1 MLLEISKMNV
11 LIIAQ
16 YFPPDMG
23 GASTRA
29 FNVAKGLVKFG
40 CSVNVIAAFPHYPEG
55 NIPDFYKGKALTF
68 EKIGDI
74 QVFRVW
80 VPPLAHNSS
89 LNRVVLHLC
98 FLFSSLFILPFK
110 TDFDVIWAANPNLFS
125 FLSALI
131 YSFVRQKPIIR
142 NVDDLWPEVFYEL
155 GIVKSRLMRKMLDF
169 LAKLSYVI
177 PAAITPISP
186 AYKRRI
192 VDKYGVESEK
202 IHVIEVGV
210 DTVNEEVFYSKN
222 NVKKRFIV
230 MYSGILGVGYDFE
243 NVLKA
248 AGYLSEYE
256 DIVFVIRGM
265 GEFETNIHRLINE
278 LELKNVILNTNFL
291 PKPKLKEL
299 LISADVFLLPMNPAN
314 FVEEGLPTK
323 IFEYQAY
330 GKPIICCSAGEPARY
345 IQLTE
350 SGLVIKP
357 SDPETLGKAVL
368 KLYEN
373 RKLAFELGLNGWKY
387 VSENLTSERI
397 GERMYNLLQSIKNVV
412 IDSSKRSIAVL
423 SV

>member
-1 MLLEISKMNV
+1 
-11 LIIAQ
+11 
-16 YFPPDMG
+16 MG
-23 GASTRA
+23 GSSTRVY
-29 FNVAKGLVKFG
+29 NVAKGLSKKGCTVK
-40 CSVNVIAAFPHYPEG
+40 VVTAFPHYPQG
-55 NIPDFYKGKALTF
+55 KIPSRYKGKALML
-68 EKIGDI
+68 EEMDDI
-74 QVFRVW
+74 EIIRVW
-80 VPPLAHNSS
+80 IPSLPHNSVV
-89 LNRVVLHLC
+89 NRVILHIC
-98 FLFSSLFILPFK
+98 FIFSSLFALPFEGSV
-110 TDFDVIWAANPNLFS
+110 DVVFAANPNLFS
-125 FLSALI
+125 FFPAVI
-131 YSFVRQKPIIR
+131 YSFFKGKPIVR

-155 GIVKSRLMRKMLDF
+155 GIVKSKFMRKMLDF

-248 AGYLSEYE
+248 ADYLSEYE

-265 GEFETNIHRLINE
+265 GEFETNIRHLINE

-291 PKPKLKEL
+291 PKPKLMEL

-314 FVEEGLPTK
+314 FIEEGLPTK

-397 GERMYNLLQSIKNVV
+397 GERMYNLFQSIKNVV